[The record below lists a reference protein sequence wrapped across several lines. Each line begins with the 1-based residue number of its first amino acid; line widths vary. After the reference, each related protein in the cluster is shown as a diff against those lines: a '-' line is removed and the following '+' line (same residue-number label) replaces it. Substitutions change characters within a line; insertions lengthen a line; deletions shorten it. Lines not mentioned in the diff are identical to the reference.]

1 MVRKLYVGNLPFSV
15 SETQLKE
22 LFSQFGV
29 VESVKIVTDA
39 YSGRS
44 KGFGF
49 VEMTTEQEASA
60 AAQNLNGAELEG
72 RSIKVDLARP
82 KESRPRDSRGG
93 SNGGPRGGGE
103 RRMSGGGDRRSSG
116 GMGGGERRNR
126 W

>member
-15 SETQLKE
+15 SENQLKE
-22 LFSQFGV
+22 LFSQFGT

-39 YSGRS
+39 YDGRS

-49 VEMTTEQEASA
+49 VEMSTEEEASTC
-60 AAQNLNGAELEG
+60 AQNLNGTELDG

-82 KESRPRDSRGG
+82 KEARPRDSR
-93 SNGGPRGGGE
+93 SGGPRGGSDRGNSSGSSRGPRNGGSSSGME
-103 RRMSGGGDRRSSG
+103 RRS
-116 GMGGGERRNR
+116 R

>member
-15 SETQLKE
+15 SENQLKE
-22 LFSQFGV
+22 LFTQFGT

-93 SNGGPRGGGE
+93 GSSGGPRGGG
-103 RRMSGGGDRRSSG
+103 DRRSNG
-116 GMGGGERRNR
+116 GSSHRPTGGVGERRNR